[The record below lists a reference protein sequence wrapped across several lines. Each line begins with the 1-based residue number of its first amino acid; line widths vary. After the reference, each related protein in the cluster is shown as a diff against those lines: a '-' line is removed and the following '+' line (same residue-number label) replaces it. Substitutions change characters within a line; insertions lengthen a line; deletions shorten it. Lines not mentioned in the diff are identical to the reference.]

1 MADSNFLSNDETRP
15 EDQGPEMAAYD
26 LDGDVEPWGQVEA
39 PLPGDSSA
47 GDDSERGLLE
57 RRDDLIEVR
66 PCSQCKNWPLWMLCE
81 DQDLS
86 NDEGNSRL
94 RKKAVYNVVSIHY
107 STEPTR
113 TCRNCLLRLIFNSSL
128 MRTSRYC
135 SLRLIFI

>member
-1 MADSNFLSNDETRP
+1 LSNDETRP

-66 PCSQCKNWPLWMLCE
+66 PYSQCRKLASADAVRRLE
-81 DQDLS
+81 IFGLDLR

-94 RKKAVYNVVSIHY
+94 CKKAVYNVVSIHY
-107 STEPTR
+107 STDLT
-113 TCRNCLLRLIFNSSL
+113 
-128 MRTSRYC
+128 RTSRHCLLFHGSNTYIPA
-135 SLRLIFI
+135 LFTIPRI